1 MSFWFQRVEP
11 SGDIRL
17 RGGDLTNAVGD
28 LNTYAIDAHKGV
40 NDIDGDHPIF
50 APVFRTEGRE
60 MKFSFGDFRNLTID
74 LRRST
79 IDAFSLVEVLSDTG
93 QFGSGD
99 QKHFLGS
106 VLVDKSDRRV
116 YIDQEW
122 VYYPGALRTV
132 DAEGPFAT
140 VFVAC
145 TRGGKAVEGATVEMG
160 GVVDKTDKGGWAELR
175 LKNLKQRIVDAKI
188 VDPASAKTIDKS
200 ILVPIVAARPNLI
213 YYRAVHIEFP

>member
-1 MSFWFQRVEP
+1 MSFWFQRVKP
-11 SGDIRL
+11 SRWRASNF
-17 RGGDLTNAVGD
+17 RGGDPTNAVGD

-99 QKHFLGS
+99 QKYFLGS

-116 YIDQEW
+116 YIDR
-122 VYYPGALRTV
+122 VRVFYPGALAHCGRRRAICNSV
-132 DAEGPFAT
+132 RCVYKGRQGR
-140 VFVAC
+140 
-145 TRGGKAVEGATVEMG
+145 RGG
-160 GVVDKTDKGGWAELR
+160 DR
-175 LKNLKQRIVDAKI
+175 
-188 VDPASAKTIDKS
+188 
-200 ILVPIVAARPNLI
+200 
-213 YYRAVHIEFP
+213 